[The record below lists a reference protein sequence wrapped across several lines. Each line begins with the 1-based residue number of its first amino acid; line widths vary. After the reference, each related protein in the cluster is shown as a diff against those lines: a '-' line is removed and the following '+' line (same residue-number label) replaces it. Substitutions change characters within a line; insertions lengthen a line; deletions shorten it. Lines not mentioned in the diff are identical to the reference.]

1 MNIDLDP
8 HRNDGVHVFVTLAP
22 GTAIDVEPVAS
33 ILERE
38 GRTVVLPEADAE
50 RLGLSATYRCAWITL
65 RAHTALDGVGLLARV
80 TAALAAR
87 GISVN
92 PVAGFHHDHLFVPVD
107 RADEALVVLRGL
119 SVRSTRVVV
128 GEHETD
134 DDPARVDR
142 DVVWTFLSTEA
153 YWHGSRTRAELEAQ
167 LDASRRQVGVYRRD
181 TGEMVGFARAVTDDV
196 TFGYLADVFVLPS
209 ARGAGL
215 GKALVEAVLD
225 GPGRVRWVLFTDD
238 AHGLYN
244 RYGFAAPGDTC
255 LVRRPVT
262 APAAGVRSSGNAT

>member
-1 MNIDLDP
+1 MNIDLDA
-8 HRNDGVHVFVTLAP
+8 HRNDGVHVFATLAP
-22 GTAIDVEPVAS
+22 GTTIDVEPVAS
-33 ILERE
+33 IVERE
-38 GRTVVLPEADAE
+38 GRTVVLPEADAQ
-50 RLGLSATYRCAWITL
+50 RLGLASTYRCAWITL
-65 RAHTALDGVGLLARV
+65 RAYTALDGVGLLARV

-92 PVAGFHHDHLFVPVD
+92 PVAGFHHDHLFVPVE
-107 RADEALVVLRGL
+107 RADEALEVLRGPA
-119 SVRSTRVVV
+119 STRVVV
-128 GEHETD
+128 GEHEID

-142 DVVWTFLSTEA
+142 DVAWTFLSTEA

-167 LDASRRQVGVYRRD
+167 FDASRRQVGAYRRD

-215 GKALVEAVLD
+215 GRALVEAMLD

-238 AHGLYN
+238 AHGLYE
-244 RYGFAAPGDTC
+244 RYGFAPPGGTC
-255 LVRRPVT
+255 LVRPS
-262 APAAGVRSSGNAT
+262 AAGVRSSADAT